1 LNEQSLEDRIGRL
14 EARQQI
20 QDLLVRYTFLIDDHE
35 FDALGELFTPDARFG
50 SPGSTHTGRPA
61 IVENYRK
68 MGELYPI
75 TLHEAR
81 GSVVEFVDDEHA
93 TGLVLGFSEQ
103 ANDRHTVIT
112 SFRYHDEYVRQDGRW
127 RFAVRQVRTLYAMT
141 HAELAAGGL
150 GWERRKRW
158 PHRAP
163 APAELPAYL
172 HRREYGAGVK

>member
-1 LNEQSLEDRIGRL
+1 VTEPSLEDRIARL

-20 QDLLVRYTFLIDDHE
+20 QDLLTRYTFLIDAHE
-35 FDALGELFTPDARFG
+35 FDALGELFTTDARFG
-50 SPGSTHTGRPA
+50 SPGSTHTGRAA

-68 MGELYPI
+68 LGELYPI

-81 GSVVEFVDDEHA
+81 GSVVEFDDDDHA

-103 ANDRHTVIT
+103 ANAEHTVIT
-112 SFRYHDEYVRQDGRW
+112 SFRYHDQYVRGENRW
-127 RFAVRQVRTLYAMT
+127 RFAAREVSTLYAMT

-150 GWERRKRW
+150 GWELRKRW

-163 APAELPAYL
+163 AAAELPAYL
-172 HRREYGAGVK
+172 RSAH